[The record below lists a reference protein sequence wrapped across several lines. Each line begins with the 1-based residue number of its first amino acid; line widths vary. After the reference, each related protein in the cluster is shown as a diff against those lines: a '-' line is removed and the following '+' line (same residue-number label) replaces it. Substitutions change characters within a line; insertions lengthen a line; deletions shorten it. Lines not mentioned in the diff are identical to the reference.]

1 MKYFWKNAGRAL
13 FLSLLLTMLCSV
25 SAFAGTQGIG
35 VGTVTAS
42 SLRMRNGASTSNSV
56 VMNLARNTVVSVLGE
71 SNGWYQVAYGGKSGY
86 VSGDYLT
93 VANTAEG
100 ISTYGKVTGSSVNVR
115 SDAGTDFAKVTA
127 VKKGASVT
135 VTGFKSGWYQINVS
149 GKTGWIRSDY
159 VDLYASRPSGSSSS
173 AGGSSNSA
181 ASSIPAASA
190 VSNGKTYTI
199 SSGIADLIAYAK
211 SYLGVPYVY
220 GGASAR
226 GFDCSGYTMYIFKH
240 FGINLPHS
248 ATSQLGYGI
257 PVTREELQPGDLV
270 FFRDTNY
277 STKAASHVG
286 IYIGNS
292 QFIHATSS
300 RGGKYVD
307 IDSLNEAYHS
317 RVFTVGRRLIVQ

>member
-13 FLSLLLTMLCSV
+13 LLTLLLTLLFSV
-25 SAFAGTQGIG
+25 SAFAGTQGTS

-42 SLRMRNGASTSNSV
+42 SLRMRSGASTSSSV
-56 VMNLARNTVVSVLGE
+56 VTNLARNTIVSVLGE
-71 SNGWYQVAYGGKSGY
+71 SNGWYQVAHGGKTGY

-93 VANTAEG
+93 VKNTAEG

-115 SDAGTDFAKVTA
+115 SDAGTDFGKVTT
-127 VKKGASVT
+127 VKKGATVAVT
-135 VTGFKSGWYQINVS
+135 AFKNGWYQISVS
-149 GKTGWIRSDY
+149 NKSGWIRSDY

-173 AGGSSNSA
+173 SAGA
-181 ASSIPAASA
+181 AAVTSSIPAASA
-190 VSNGKTYTI
+190 VSNGKTYAI
-199 SSGIADLIAYAK
+199 SSGINDLIAYAK
-211 SYLGVPYVY
+211 DFLGVPYVY
-220 GGASAR
+220 GGSSSG

-240 FGINLPHS
+240 FGIPLPHS
-248 ATSQLGYGI
+248 ATSQLGHGI

-292 QFIHATSS
+292 QFIHASSS
-300 RGGKYVD
+300 RSGKYVT

-317 RVFTVGRRLIVQ
+317 RVFTVGRRVVEQ

>member
-135 VTGFKSGWYQINVS
+135 VTGFKSGWYQISVS

-159 VDLYASRPSGSSSS
+159 VDLYASRPSGTSSS

-190 VSNGKTYTI
+190 VSNGQTYTI
-199 SSGIADLIAYAK
+199 SSTVSDLIAYAK

>member
-159 VDLYASRPSGSSSS
+159 VDLYASRPSGTSSS

-190 VSNGKTYTI
+190 VSNGQTYTI
-199 SSGIADLIAYAK
+199 SSTVSDLIAYAK

-220 GGASAR
+220 GSASAR

-317 RVFTVGRRLIVQ
+317 RVFTVGRRLIVP

>member
-13 FLSLLLTMLCSV
+13 LLSLLLTMLFSV
-25 SAFAGTQGIG
+25 SAFAGTQGTGI
-35 VGTVTAS
+35 GTVTAS

-56 VMNLARNTVVSVLGE
+56 VMNLARNSVVSVLGE
-71 SNGWYQVAYGGKSGY
+71 SNGWYQVAYGGKTGY

-93 VANTAEG
+93 VVNTAEG

-115 SDAGTDFAKVTA
+115 SDAGTEFAKVTA
-127 VKKGASVT
+127 VKKGASVS
-135 VTGFKSGWYQINVS
+135 VTGFKNGWYQISVS

-159 VDLYASRPSGSSSS
+159 VDLYASRPSGSSSAS
-173 AGGSSNSA
+173 GVSSA

-199 SSGIADLIAYAK
+199 STSIDDLIAYAK
-211 SYLGVPYVY
+211 SFLGVPYVY
-220 GGASAR
+220 GGTSPK

-240 FGINLPHS
+240 FGISLPHS
-248 ATSQLGYGI
+248 ATSQLGHGI

>member
-159 VDLYASRPSGSSSS
+159 VDLYASRPSGTSSS

-190 VSNGKTYTI
+190 VSNGQTYTI
-199 SSGIADLIAYAK
+199 SSTVSDLIAYAK

>member
-93 VANTAEG
+93 MSNTAEG

-159 VDLYASRPSGSSSS
+159 VDLYASRPSGTSSS

-199 SSGIADLIAYAK
+199 SSGIDDLIAYAK
-211 SYLGVPYVY
+211 SYLGVPYAY

-226 GFDCSGYTMYIFKH
+226 GFDCSGYTMYIFKY

>member
-13 FLSLLLTMLCSV
+13 LLSLLLTMLFSV
-25 SAFAGTQGIG
+25 SAFAGTQGTGI
-35 VGTVTAS
+35 GTVTAS
-42 SLRMRNGASTSNSV
+42 SLRMRNGASTSNSI

-71 SNGWYQVAYGGKSGY
+71 SNGWYQVAYGGKTGY

-93 VANTAEG
+93 VSSTAEG

-115 SDAGTDFAKVTA
+115 SDAGTEFAKVTA
-127 VKKGASVT
+127 VKKGASVS
-135 VTGFKSGWYQINVS
+135 VIGFKNGWYQISVG

-159 VDLYASRPSGSSSS
+159 VDLYASRPSGGTSAA
-173 AGGSSNSA
+173 AGGSTV

-199 SSGIADLIAYAK
+199 SSSIDDLIAYAK
-211 SYLGVPYVY
+211 DFLGVPYVY
-220 GGASAR
+220 GGTSSK
-226 GFDCSGYTMYIFKH
+226 GFDCSGYTMFIFKH
-240 FGINLPHS
+240 FGISLPHS
-248 ATSQLGYGI
+248 ATSQLNYGI
-257 PVTREELQPGDLV
+257 SVTREELQPGDLV

-292 QFIHATSS
+292 NFIHASSS
-300 RGGKYVD
+300 RSGKYVC

-317 RVFTVGRRLIVQ
+317 RVFTVGRRVIEQ

>member
-1 MKYFWKNAGRAL
+1 MNYFWKNAGRAL
-13 FLSLLLTMLCSV
+13 LLSLLLTMLFSV
-25 SAFAGTQGIG
+25 SAFAGTQGTGI
-35 VGTVTAS
+35 GTVTAS

-56 VMNLARNTVVSVLGE
+56 VMNLARNSVVSVLGE
-71 SNGWYQVAYGGKSGY
+71 SNGWYQVAYGGKTGY

-93 VANTAEG
+93 VVNTAEG

-115 SDAGTDFAKVTA
+115 SDAGTEFAKVTA
-127 VKKGASVT
+127 VKKGASVS
-135 VTGFKSGWYQINVS
+135 VTGFKNGWYQISVS

-159 VDLYASRPSGSSSS
+159 VDLYASRPSGSSSA
-173 AGGSSNSA
+173 AGVSSA

-199 SSGIADLIAYAK
+199 STSIDDLIAYAK
-211 SYLGVPYVY
+211 SFLGVPYVY
-220 GGASAR
+220 GGTSPK

-257 PVTREELQPGDLV
+257 HVTREELQPGDLV

-286 IYIGNS
+286 IYIGGSN
-292 QFIHATSS
+292 FIHATSS

-317 RVFTVGRRLIVQ
+317 RVFTVGRRLIEQ

>member
-13 FLSLLLTMLCSV
+13 LLSLLLTMLFSV
-25 SAFAGTQGIG
+25 SAFAGTQGTGI
-35 VGTVTAS
+35 GTVTAS

-56 VMNLARNTVVSVLGE
+56 VMNLARNSVVSVLGE
-71 SNGWYQVAYGGKSGY
+71 SNGWYQVAYGGKTGY

-93 VANTAEG
+93 VVNTAEG
-100 ISTYGKVTGSSVNVR
+100 ISTYGKVSGSSVNVR
-115 SDAGTDFAKVTA
+115 NDAGTEFAKVTA
-127 VKKGASVT
+127 VKKGASVS
-135 VTGFKSGWYQINVS
+135 VTGFKNGWYQISVS

-159 VDLYASRPSGSSSS
+159 VDLYASRPSGSSSA
-173 AGGSSNSA
+173 AGVSSA

-199 SSGIADLIAYAK
+199 SASIDDLIAYAK
-211 SYLGVPYVY
+211 SFLGVPYVY
-220 GGASAR
+220 GGTSPK

-240 FGINLPHS
+240 FGISLSHS

>member
-1 MKYFWKNAGRAL
+1 MKYFWKNAGKAL
-13 FLSLLLTMLCSV
+13 LLSLLLTMLFSV

-56 VMNLARNTVVSVLGE
+56 VMNLARNSVVSVLGE
-71 SNGWYQVAYGGKSGY
+71 SNGWYQVAYGGKTGY

-115 SDAGTDFAKVTA
+115 NDAGTEFAKVTA
-127 VKKGASVT
+127 VKKGASVS
-135 VTGFKSGWYQINVS
+135 VTGFKNGWYQISVS

-159 VDLYASRPSGSSSS
+159 VDLYASRPSGSSSA
-173 AGGSSNSA
+173 AGVSSA

-199 SSGIADLIAYAK
+199 SASIDDLIAYAK
-211 SYLGVPYVY
+211 SFLGVPYVY
-220 GGASAR
+220 GGTSPK

-240 FGINLPHS
+240 FGISLPHS
-248 ATSQLGYGI
+248 ATSQLGHGI

-317 RVFTVGRRLIVQ
+317 RVFTVGRRLIEQ